1 MTLSFPWVLWFLPL
15 AFIPLIFKETSLQYY
30 SWNEMIPKDRLSRI
44 ISIILKFIATLIL
57 ITIIVGLSGPHS
69 QQREIEKTGIGAQI
83 GLVLD
88 RSASMD
94 DPFAGNDQTKVGEI
108 KSAAAARLIIEFV
121 QSRANDMIGMVTF
134 SNSAMYVLPLTDN
147 KNAIISA
154 VRATAGN
161 ALFQT
166 NIGSGLTTGAELFNK
181 VPDSGS
187 RAVILLSDG
196 GGRIDAATQEKIKD
210 WFGRLKISLYW
221 IVLRQPG
228 GMSIFNTSF
237 KPRDDDPL
245 PPQIELNEFFKSLNS
260 PFQAYEAEDPKTLQK
275 AIEDINQ
282 KERKPIKDS
291 MAAIQFV
298 ISPTGFTRPY
308 PTVVN
313 VCVEKKN
320 NSLILPQ
327 NFTFSTP
334 SNPDGPASQYKAVKK
349 QLIKK

>member
-1 MTLSFPWVLWFLPL
+1 MTFSFPWVLWFMPL

-30 SWNEMIPKDRLSRI
+30 SWNEMIPKDRLSSI
-44 ISIILKFIATLIL
+44 IAIILKFIATLIL
-57 ITIIVGLSGPHS
+57 IMIIIGLSGPHS
-69 QQREIEKTGIGAQI
+69 RQKEIEKTGIGAQI

-210 WFGRLKISLYW
+210 WFGRFKISLYW

-228 GMSIFNTSF
+228 GISIFNTSF
-237 KPRDDDPL
+237 KPKDDDPL
-245 PPQIELNEFFKSLNS
+245 PPQIELNEFFKTLPSS
-260 PFQAYEAEDPKTLQK
+260 FQAYEAEDPKTLQK

-282 KERKPIKDS
+282 KEKKPIKYFEKIPGQDYS
-291 MAAIQFV
+291 THCIVTAALLMIALL
-298 ISPTGFTRPY
+298 TL
-308 PTVVN
+308 
-313 VCVEKKN
+313 K
-320 NSLILPQ
+320 LIE
-327 NFTFSTP
+327 
-334 SNPDGPASQYKAVKK
+334 VKSW
-349 QLIKK
+349 L